1 MAVAVALAACLA
13 GAAPALFGQSTDPLQ
28 TIVPV
33 HLDGA
38 TGDIQVGATTYK
50 GGNPGFHVLAL
61 KRQPNSSHLD
71 APDLI
76 SDKTYP
82 DTSSVTSAL
91 DAILGQVPDALL
103 IINAAGGY
111 GGAVSDVAQK
121 VKKFGAYDDLA
132 LITNDPPFIL
142 VGIGGSNAK
151 TRCKEAIARTM
162 RTVTWPKTPTETTRS
177 CEWTSCGT
185 TLLLIRLGGSQ
196 VLYPKR

>member
-38 TGDIQVGATTYK
+38 PGDIQVGATTYK

-111 GGAVSDVAQK
+111 GGAVSDVAQE

-132 LITNDPPFIL
+132 PITNDPPFIL

-151 TRCKEAIARTM
+151 TALQRGYSTNNADGYLAEDTNGNYAFLRM
-162 RTVTWPKTPTETTRS
+162 DFVRYDLTTNSVGR
-177 CEWTSCGT
+177 
-185 TLLLIRLGGSQ
+185 
-196 VLYPKR
+196 